1 MVGEGERTGA
11 KKRKKEE
18 EEKWTEG
25 NKKKSKDEK
34 TEERRRKESEGRVK
48 AEVKMK
54 KDEQLLN
61 RLEGMTEMEEMK
73 EEDDCC
79 EVFSEE
85 VDATMKVTTT
95 LREHYSHWKETK
107 ASGFS
112 LSVIREGYKI
122 RLEDCPKD

>member
-11 KKRKKEE
+11 KKRKKEG

-34 TEERRRKESEGRVK
+34 TEERRRKESEERVK
-48 AEVKMK
+48 KEVKMK

-61 RLEGMTEMEEMK
+61 RLEGMQEME

-85 VDATMKVTTT
+85 VDATEKVTTT
-95 LREHYSHWKETK
+95 LRDHYSH
-107 ASGFS
+107 
-112 LSVIREGYKI
+112 
-122 RLEDCPKD
+122 